1 MRTRW
6 WVCSTV
12 SVGGPVGHV
21 AIIRRSFFRWCLGNI
36 QASLS
41 LLGPK
46 NWELASWDLCFC
58 YFTLKVTHILKL
70 PTFKNSGSKK
80 IKTQD
85 VNMYAD
91 LNSLRENVNTKRNPR
106 SVFSFCWFLSYH
118 LLLYTY
124 TMVFLKL
131 WFLTID
137 LRIPDAMRLCVISR
151 NIRKFQFNYAWVK

>member
-1 MRTRW
+1 MEIYSKVKEDHRVSPTTPSNSPKSQMCFLMDMRTRW

-70 PTFKNSGSKK
+70 PTLKNSGSKE

-85 VNMYAD
+85 VNSLTCMPTLTVLGKTLIQRGILGLCSVSAD
-91 LNSLRENVNTKRNPR
+91 FWVTI
-106 SVFSFCWFLSYH
+106 SFYTHIPWF
-118 LLLYTY
+118 
-124 TMVFLKL
+124 F
-131 WFLTID
+131 
-137 LRIPDAMRLCVISR
+137 
-151 NIRKFQFNYAWVK
+151 